1 MGLFDIKSK
10 LAGFGLVSVVVSIMH
25 FFEDAALVI
34 LRRYITINIWVAIL
48 AGVLFSICVAAIFKL
63 QFVKR
68 MT

>member
-34 LRRYITINIWVAIL
+34 LGRYTSINIWVAIL
-48 AGVLFSICVAAIFKL
+48 AGVLFSICVAGCFKL
-63 QFVKR
+63 PFIKR
-68 MT
+68 MM

>member
-34 LRRYITINIWVAIL
+34 LGRYTSINIWVAIL
-48 AGVLFSICVAAIFKL
+48 AGVLFSICVAGFFK
-63 QFVKR
+63 FPFIKR
-68 MT
+68 MM

>member
-25 FFEDAALVI
+25 FFEDAALAI
-34 LRRYITINIWVAIL
+34 LRGYITINIWVAIL

>member
-34 LRRYITINIWVAIL
+34 LGRYTSINIWVAIF

>member
-34 LRRYITINIWVAIL
+34 LRRYITINICVAIL